1 MVLAGAVLLF
11 LAWRFDQNA
20 EFRRTQFPIV
30 EARAKAIDSAAKVSE
45 ESNQSASALAR
56 LVKTSEDSETGY
68 RRLMWA
74 TGGLL
79 LVLAALQVITLMPFL
94 RKPSN
99 STPHTDARASAAP
112 DQPPSARAGER
123 GR

>member
-1 MVLAGAVLLF
+1 MTVAGVVLLF
-11 LAWRFDQNA
+11 LAWRFEENA
-20 EFRRTQFPIV
+20 EFRRAQFPIV
-30 EARAKAIDSAAKVSE
+30 EARAKAIDSAAKVSA

-56 LVKTSEDSETGY
+56 LIRASEDSEAGY
-68 RRLMWA
+68 RRLMTA
-74 TGGLL
+74 TGVLL
-79 LVLAALQVITLMPFL
+79 LVLAALQAITLAPFL

-99 STPHTDARASAAP
+99 SAPHTDARADSSL